1 MKAVIDTNILID
13 FLHGIE
19 EAQAELHH
27 YSYPIISI
35 ITWMEVCIGARTETE
50 RRLIEMFLKRFK
62 IEGVHE
68 VIAREAVAI
77 RQASHKKLPDA
88 IIEATAITHETLLVT
103 RNTRDFDPCLP
114 HIRLPYTLT
123 HK

>member
-13 FLHGIE
+13 FLQGIK

-35 ITWMEVCIGARTETE
+35 VTWMEVCIGARDEAE
-50 RRLIEMFLKRFK
+50 RRLIETFLERFK
-62 IEGVHE
+62 VEAIHEG
-68 VIAREAVAI
+68 IAREAVKI
-77 RQASHKKLPDA
+77 RQTSNKKLPDA

-103 RNTRDFDPCLP
+103 RNTRDFDPNLP

-123 HK
+123 